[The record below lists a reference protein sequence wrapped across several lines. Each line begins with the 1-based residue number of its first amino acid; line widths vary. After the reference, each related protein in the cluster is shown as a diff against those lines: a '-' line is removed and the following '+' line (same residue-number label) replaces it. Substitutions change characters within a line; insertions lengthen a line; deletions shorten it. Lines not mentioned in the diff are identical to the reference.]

1 MSTIRKGE
9 NRMKLAESQ
18 GVNASEC
25 YHRDEVGFKEFGRWL
40 NSAIHLRA
48 NRHTKKRE
56 VIELA
61 KALLGDLGI
70 NGYMKTLKWLALIC
84 ILSNLFL
91 ATWLGVPVMFSRN
104 YHHYQVPKRYRYD
117 FYTRHH
123 ILPIVNKL
131 QKEGFI
137 EVVPGRHD
145 LGKMSRM
152 WATGKLLDRLEE
164 LSIEDIEKLPPP
176 DPVIMTKRI
185 RKGNRYVHEP
195 TTYTDNAKTEGMRR
209 FLHSYNRLLEE
220 ACVEI
225 ELPPE
230 TYRTL
235 SEKAVLYYIVM
246 ARGVTLDREVVKLL
260 DTLYGE
266 EREDTVTEVISTH
279 TSLLSFSN
287 TLSLNYKSLH
297 RVFNRESWET
307 GGRFY
312 GSEAQTLP
320 KELRQYL
327 LINGEATEELDF
339 SAMHLRMLYHRR
351 GLEVPRE
358 HYDSPYDFGK
368 GKALNKLAVL
378 IIVNCEPEQDEVK
391 AISAAFRD
399 DRELRRKFGDGILKH
414 DFVRQLIADFKVAHP
429 AIADD
434 FFSGC
439 GLKLQYRDSVIME
452 DILKHFVRKGVPIIP
467 VHDSLIVT
475 ESHADEARQ
484 VMNEVYKDHMGF
496 DAVIG

>member
-1 MSTIRKGE
+1 
-9 NRMKLAESQ
+9 MKLAESQ
-18 GVNASEC
+18 DVKASE
-25 YHRDEVGFKEFGRWL
+25 HFHGEEEGFTEFGRWL
-40 NSAIHLRA
+40 NTAIHLRA
-48 NRHTKKRE
+48 NRHTKKHE
-56 VIELA
+56 VLELA
-61 KALLGDLGI
+61 KALLSDLGI
-70 NGYMKTLKWLALIC
+70 NGYRKTLKWLALIC

-123 ILPIVNKL
+123 MLPIVNKL
-131 QKEGFI
+131 EKAGFI

-152 WATGKLLDRLEE
+152 WATEKLLDRLEE
-164 LSIEDIEKLPPP
+164 LAIDDVEKLPPP
-176 DPVIMTKRI
+176 DPVIMTKQI
-185 RKGNRYVHEP
+185 RKGNRYVNQP
-195 TTYTDNAKTEGMRR
+195 TDYKDDTKTVEMRR
-209 FLHSYNRLLEE
+209 FLHCYNSLLKEVR
-220 ACVEI
+220 VEI

-246 ARGVTLDREVVKLL
+246 AKGVTLDREVVKLL
-260 DTLYGE
+260 NTVYGV
-266 EREDTVTEVISTH
+266 EREDTLREVIYTH

-287 TLSLNYKSLH
+287 TLSLNYINLH

-320 KELRQYL
+320 EELRQYL

-339 SAMHLRMLYHRR
+339 SAMHLRMLYHLR
-351 GLEVPRE
+351 GLEAPDGDLYGFGASRE
-358 HYDSPYDFGK
+358 
-368 GKALNKLAVL
+368 LNKLVAL
-378 IIVNCEPEQDEVK
+378 IVINCEPEQDEFK

-399 DRELRRKFGDGILKH
+399 DRELRSKFGDGILKH

-439 GLKLQYRDSVIME
+439 GLKLQYRDSLIME
-452 DILKHFVRKGVPIIP
+452 DILKHFVGKEVPIIP
-467 VHDSLIVT
+467 VHDSLIVP

-484 VMNEVYKDHMGF
+484 VMKETYRNHMGF
-496 DAVIG
+496 NAVVG